1 MYGSHLRRAI
11 HQVANPQ
18 LKVIAASRYSRTRI
32 GPNGG
37 RATVLVLVAA
47 VSSRVV
53 VRGAELSAFV

>member
-18 LKVIAASRYSRTRI
+18 LKVIAARRYSRTRI
-32 GPNGG
+32 GLSAGP
-37 RATVLVLVAA
+37 AAVLVLVVA

-53 VRGAELSAFV
+53 VRDAEFSAFV